1 MIIAAVDFGKSRIGI
16 AATGE
21 HGVVFPAGIIE
32 QRSRKLSLEAV
43 GRRLAELGVDRV
55 IVGWPLHM
63 DGTAGAQAV
72 AAEKFAAELRLTTGL
87 AVDLFDERLSSYEA
101 RERLREAPARR
112 KRGRPLDAVAAC
124 VILESWLQSRK
135 R

>member
-1 MIIAAVDFGKSRIGI
+1 MIIAAVDYGRRRIGI

-21 HGVVFPAGIIE
+21 HGVVFPAAVIE

-43 GRRLAELGVDRV
+43 GRRLAELGAERV
-55 IVGWPLHM
+55 IVGWPLNM
-63 DGTAGAQAV
+63 DGSAGVQAA

-87 AVDLFDERLSSYEA
+87 TVDLFDERLSSYEA
-101 RERLREAPARR
+101 RERLRAAPARIQ
-112 KRGRPLDAVAAC
+112 RGKPLDAVAAC
-124 VILESWLQSRK
+124 VILESWVQSQK

>member
-43 GRRLAELGVDRV
+43 GRRLAELGAGRV

-63 DGTAGAQAV
+63 DGTAGAQAI

-112 KRGRPLDAVAAC
+112 KRSRPLDAVAAC